1 MKSDYVIRKMVQARL
16 EKSLQKKMKEEN
28 RIVRSQQK
36 ELKEFVLTRKDKP
49 SSVEKVQPDEIVNLA
64 NNYDSPYMSIKG
76 AQLWGGLKRSWQGY
90 KIGKRLGEDEGDVFE
105 KERQKE
111 CAVKVQE
118 LQKLLRTDV
127 DEFKCLEG

>member
-1 MKSDYVIRKMVQARL
+1 MVQARL

-28 RIVRSQQK
+28 RIIRSQQK

-127 DEFKCLEG
+127 DEFKCLNKESI

>member
-49 SSVEKVQPDEIVNLA
+49 TVEKVQPDEIVNLS

>member
-1 MKSDYVIRKMVQARL
+1 MVQARL

-127 DEFKCLEG
+127 DEFKCLKDENQV

>member
-1 MKSDYVIRKMVQARL
+1 MVQARL